1 MVVSNV
7 WYGDTFAAQIIILSM
22 TYTISGK
29 TAHILVGQIV
39 DTVAWFVILFCHKW
53 ALSNTTQLFFGMATR
68 WVFLLRFEQRRTIIA
83 MFKQQSQDPRP
94 DEKLDQKSLIFTYS
108 YMRIMLNI
116 ACKKGWNIGDQTGYG
131 DMVGFTVTIC
141 NPSPSQSIRPWGKH
155 TLRKHKP
162 RTSLHWGSFINTPA
176 GNLKRKSP

>member
-83 MFKQQSQDPRP
+83 MFKQQSQDPRR
-94 DEKLDQKSLIFTYS
+94 DEKLDQKCLIFTYS

-116 ACKKGWNIGDQTGYG
+116 ACKKGWNIGDLTYG